1 MPDTASRDDRHVF
14 QSVLAAVLFS
24 FSFSLFGPWWRAWF
38 FYAHCL
44 VRRVD
49 AAPGAEDY
57 WPWHAAAGLLED
69 GGGELVRSVRLPG
82 KSASDLILFA
92 PQNSLP

>member
-1 MPDTASRDDRHVF
+1 MPGTASRDDRHIL
-14 QSVLAAVLFS
+14 QPVLATVLFS
-24 FSFSLFGPWWRAWF
+24 LSSSLLSPWWRAWF

-49 AAPGAEDY
+49 AAPGAENN
-57 WPWHAAAGLLED
+57 WPWHTATGLLEN

-82 KSASDLILFA
+82 KSADDLLLFA
-92 PQNSLP
+92 PQDSLP